1 MELTFNKTGDLWVAD
16 FTAESD
22 FALHIEKSVGYI
34 RLKQTSVAGTEYAF
48 VRSARFDDNEL
59 VIDEV
64 VQSAVYPVNIRVVSV
79 VEPTMAVVTFA

>member
-1 MELTFNKTGDLWVAD
+1 MNLTFNKQGNLYVAD

-22 FALHIEKSVGYI
+22 FALHIEKSAGYI
-34 RLKQTSVAGTEYAF
+34 RLKQSSVTGAEYAF
-48 VRSARFDDNEL
+48 VRGARFDDHEL
-59 VIDEV
+59 VIDEI